1 MSRPFWDSSGKVGFC
16 SRHCRGKGPHL
27 ALRGES
33 PGFSRVVA
41 TYLGFLSSYDE
52 DLRDPLLLPQK
63 SQFSMWLVKGLS
75 GFLSRRCS
83 GLSPHMYLSPETQG
97 SSPVLTW
104 IAGFL
109 WSFNRG
115 VMPRF
120 LWRHGNPLA
129 SWAVKIVSGFLRVDI
144 GICGFHSRCHRAV
157 TTPIVFW
164 GDTCGDSIFSAGQSG
179 VSGMDCDIRVFLN
192 CGTTPGNPLEVQ
204 VKTREKGL
212 YLFSLTTELPICNT
226 VKWNEW
232 KTC

>member
-1 MSRPFWDSSGKVGFC
+1 MFLLSGDVYIGEFLELHQGCQGTFRGSRGKVGFL

-27 ALRGES
+27 TLSSES
-33 PGFSRVVA
+33 PGFSQIVA
-41 TYLGFLSSYDE
+41 AYLCFLPSYDE
-52 DLRDPLLLPQK
+52 DLRDPLMLLQE
-63 SQFSMWLVKGLS
+63 SQVSMRLVKGLS

-129 SWAVKIVSGFLRVDI
+129 S
-144 GICGFHSRCHRAV
+144 
-157 TTPIVFW
+157 
-164 GDTCGDSIFSAGQSG
+164 
-179 VSGMDCDIRVFLN
+179 
-192 CGTTPGNPLEVQ
+192 
-204 VKTREKGL
+204 
-212 YLFSLTTELPICNT
+212 
-226 VKWNEW
+226 
-232 KTC
+232 